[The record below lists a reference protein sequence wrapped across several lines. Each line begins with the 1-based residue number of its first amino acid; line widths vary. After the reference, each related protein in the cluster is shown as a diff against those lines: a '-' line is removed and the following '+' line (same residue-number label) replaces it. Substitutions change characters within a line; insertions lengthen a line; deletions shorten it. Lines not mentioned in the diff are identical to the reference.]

1 MVRVKNE
8 KEELAADSAKEVRF
22 ASCSLSS
29 YGNCDSPVQRCSVIG
44 RLTGP
49 TRRSRRGWS
58 EKEDNLLSALVKKYN
73 GKKWKQ
79 IAAHIPGRTDVQC
92 LHHWQKVLNPEVVK
106 GSWTKEEDDCII
118 EFVKN
123 YGCKRWSLIAKN
135 LPGRIGKQCR
145 ERWFNHL
152 DPAINKDAW
161 TGEEESIIAY
171 YHHKYGNKWA
181 QIARFLPGRTDNA
194 IKNHWNCSMKKKLD
208 SYSTDGCD
216 MTCETM
222 SPDFSSP
229 ETKSVSPDFC
239 SSSTK
244 HERMKVKVEKLNF
257 NKMFS
262 LNHSMEL
269 EHNVDTCSTDL
280 VLGNAYGGE
289 IHLMAKRGEPE
300 LVDPLNGTQSNHKGA
315 AASGITTRSSIHNV
329 SHDETD
335 GPLVA
340 TFLDVFLAASTYTK
354 QNHIPVAH
362 KILETPKSLREYA
375 SGVMN
380 SRMTNGSG
388 NPCSTSL
395 TLGLGERMG
404 QVGKK
409 NQVHRVSRHAVDK
422 NHAYLPSESPLVN
435 DLVNAV
441 EDSGKS
447 PSTYV
452 HFSHPNTPI
461 CYSIP
466 TYLGQS
472 MYANGSS
479 PESTLRNSAITFKN
493 TPSIIRKRT
502 SRKTGNANLPDVTC
516 TPEST
521 VTSICDRQYVNSTNF
536 LNTKQGFLSF
546 FGNTETSVAVK
557 SLERCLEYAFDLEK
571 ESVAVKCG
579 KSVSASMSPNIDIC
593 ANTM

>member
-1 MVRVKNE
+1 M
-8 KEELAADSAKEVRF
+8 
-22 ASCSLSS
+22 
-29 YGNCDSPVQRCSVIG
+29 
-44 RLTGP
+44 
-49 TRRSRRGWS
+49 SR
-58 EKEDNLLSALVKKYN
+58 
-73 GKKWKQ
+73 
-79 IAAHIPGRTDVQC
+79 I
-92 LHHWQKVLNPEVVK
+92 
-106 GSWTKEEDDCII
+106 
-118 EFVKN
+118 
-123 YGCKRWSLIAKN
+123 
-135 LPGRIGKQCR
+135 
-145 ERWFNHL
+145 
-152 DPAINKDAW
+152 
-161 TGEEESIIAY
+161 
-171 YHHKYGNKWA
+171 
-181 QIARFLPGRTDNA
+181 GRTDNA

-216 MTCETM
+216 TTCENM

-229 ETKSVSPDFC
+229 ETKSTSPDFC

-244 HERMKVKVEKLNF
+244 HECTKVKVEKLNF

-280 VLGNAYGGE
+280 VLGNAYRGE

-300 LVDPLNGTQSNHKGA
+300 LVDPLNGTQGNHKGA
-315 AASGITTRSSIHNV
+315 AASGITTRSYIHNV

-340 TFLDVFLAASTYTK
+340 TFLDVFLDASTYTK

-380 SRMTNGSG
+380 SRMANGSG

-395 TLGLGERMG
+395 TLGLGEHMG

-422 NHAYLPSESPLVN
+422 NHAYLPSESPLMN
-435 DLVNAV
+435 DLVNAA
-441 EDSGKS
+441 EDSGGS

-452 HFSHPNTPI
+452 RFRHPNTPF
-461 CYSIP
+461 CYSTP

-479 PESTLRNSAITFKN
+479 PESTLRNSAMTFKN

-521 VTSICDRQYVNSTNF
+521 VTSLCDRQYVNSTNF
-536 LNTKQGFLSF
+536 LNTKRGFLSF
-546 FGNTETSVAVK
+546 FGETETLVAVK